1 MKLRQNI
8 EREYKSSI
16 KLKNKDAINTLRLI
30 KSAIKDKDIA
40 NRTSGS
46 LLEIND
52 QQILSLLQNL
62 VKQRKDSIESFKVGS
77 RNDLIARENKKIE
90 IINQFLPK
98 QLNIE
103 ETKKILNK
111 FIADNNI
118 TSIKDMGKIMVYL
131 KTKHSGSIDMG
142 LAGKLAK
149 ELLVN

>member
-77 RNDLIARENKKIE
+77 RNDLIARENKEIE